1 MSLRNVT
8 QYLKERIIQDLSSD
22 FELLLLA
29 SILLVW
35 F

>member
-8 QYLKERIIQDLSSD
+8 QHLKERIIQDLSSD